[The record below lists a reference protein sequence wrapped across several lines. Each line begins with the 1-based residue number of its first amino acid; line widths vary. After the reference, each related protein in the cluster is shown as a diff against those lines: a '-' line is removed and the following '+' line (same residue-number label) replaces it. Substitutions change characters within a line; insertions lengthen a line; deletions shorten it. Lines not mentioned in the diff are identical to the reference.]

1 MQRCTNILFRCSHWL
16 NYPFFKK
23 TKQNIM
29 TNYIMN
35 NWTVCP
41 QVDRCKTADNIFWCF
56 TKSQWE
62 CDAFSTVRPPALNW
76 NVSKTEYKF
85 YINWNYPEITADW
98 KIRINYTECK
108 DLKVTATKGQC
119 LSLDFFEYLFVK
131 GVRISLFSTDI
142 LNFLTFFVCL
152 V

>member
-1 MQRCTNILFRCSHWL
+1 MYKHIIQMFTLIELS
-16 NYPFFKK
+16 FFKK
-23 TKQNIM
+23 KPNKHIM

-41 QVDRCKTADNIFWCF
+41 QVDKCKTAADIFWCV

-62 CDAFSTVRPPALNW
+62 CDAFSCTVRPPALNW

-85 YINWNYPEITADW
+85 HINWNYPEIRADW

-108 DLKVTATKGQC
+108 DQKVTTTKGQC
-119 LSLDFFEYLFVK
+119 LSLNSFEYLFVN
-131 GVRISLFSTDI
+131 GIRISLFSTDI
-142 LNFLTFFVCL
+142 LNFWLFLFV
-152 V
+152 